1 MSTIIY
7 ENQEAKVKDTLI
19 IYAAEVGWFE
29 PVVNELG
36 EGHEKD
42 DTKNFGK
49 HMIKFEIYNRLVCTS
64 SHLLSNFIEKL
75 LQGAIY
81 FLPILPCLS
90 RNPLETLLETGEL
103 ILHPYHVDFIAK
115 REALFLQWAFVIG
128 VFTGAWP
135 LGRVFSWMRTDAL
148 LNGFTINRNVA
159 KNMWNHLDTPRR
171 CSCTDCVEYVA
182 LTKSYTWLSTP
193 L

>member
-1 MSTIIY
+1 VSTIIY

-42 DTKNFGK
+42 DTKNFEK
-49 HMIKFEIYNRLVCTS
+49 HMIKFEIYNHLVCTG

-75 LQGAIY
+75 LQGAVY

-90 RNPLETLLETGEL
+90 SNPLETLLETGEL
-103 ILHPYHVDFIAK
+103 ILHPYHVDFITK

-128 VFTGAWP
+128 VFTGAWE
-135 LGRVFSWMRTDAL
+135 LCCGLSWMRTDAL
-148 LNGFTINRNVA
+148 LNGFTINES
-159 KNMWNHLDTPRR
+159 PRHA
-171 CSCTDCVEYVA
+171 SPVQ
-182 LTKSYTWLSTP
+182 LH
-193 L
+193 